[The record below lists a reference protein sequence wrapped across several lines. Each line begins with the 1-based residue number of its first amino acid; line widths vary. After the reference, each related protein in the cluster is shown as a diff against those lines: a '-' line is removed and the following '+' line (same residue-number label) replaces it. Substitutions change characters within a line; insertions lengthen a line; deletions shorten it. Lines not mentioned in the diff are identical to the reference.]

1 MVYIDALYVAI
12 YHPSMYNNLIV
23 KNVERFSSV
32 HQHAIIYD
40 YEKGEKLCRS
50 CGMIVQDKIYDAE
63 LDTDFYRGR
72 SDSNTV
78 LPHSIILNDKGM
90 STAIADYDTSTSR
103 RFSNRK
109 EHNKIEFLNKI
120 VSCSN
125 QKRNLKIVIDLLNRI
140 KDKLSLNSFC
150 IEEALS
156 YYKKA
161 LEKGLIKGRSIKEMI
176 VSCVYLVC
184 KKINIPRTLS
194 EIAQIV
200 EADEIF
206 AARCYRLLMRE
217 LKITHVQFK
226 PAIFIRKIADEAEIS
241 ERTAR
246 ESIDM
251 LLAIQNENIFSGKNS
266 LSIAAAI
273 LYITCR
279 KHKQKISQARIASAA
294 NINIMTL
301 RKRLSEVRSI
311 IVNASFL
318 N

>member
-1 MVYIDALYVAI
+1 
-12 YHPSMYNNLIV
+12 MYNNLLV

>member
-1 MVYIDALYVAI
+1 
-12 YHPSMYNNLIV
+12 MYNSLIV
-23 KNVERFSSV
+23 KNIETYTPV
-32 HQHAIIYD
+32 HIHAVIYD

-50 CGMIVQDKIYDAE
+50 CGMVVQDKIYDTE

-72 SDSNTV
+72 SDTNTV

-90 STAIADYDTSTSR
+90 STVIADYDTTTSK

-125 QKRNLKIVIDLLNRI
+125 KKRNLKIVIDLLNRL
-140 KDKLSLNSFC
+140 KDKLSLTSFC

-161 LEKGLIKGRSIKEMI
+161 LERGLIKGRSIKEMI

-184 KKINIPRTLS
+184 KKTNIPRTLS
-194 EIAQIV
+194 
-200 EADEIF
+200 EIF

-226 PAIFIRKIADEAEIS
+226 PAIFIRKIADEAEIT
-241 ERTAR
+241 ERAAR
-246 ESIDM
+246 ESIDL
-251 LLAIQNENIFSGKNS
+251 LLAIQNENVFSGKNS

-279 KHKQKISQARIASAA
+279 KHKQKISQAKIASAA

-301 RKRLSEVRSI
+301 RKRLSEVRNV

>member
-1 MVYIDALYVAI
+1 MSNI
-12 YHPSMYNNLIV
+12 LIV
-23 KNVERFSSV
+23 NNKPDLLPQIQSH
-32 HQHAIIYD
+32 HQHSIIYD
-40 YEKGEKLCRS
+40 YDKGEKLCS
-50 CGMIVQDKIYDAE
+50 LCGIVLQDKVYDAE
-63 LDTDFYRGR
+63 LNSDFYKHK
-72 SDSNTV
+72 SDTNTA

-90 STAIADYDTSTSR
+90 STAIAEYDATSSK

-125 QKRNLKIVIDLLNRI
+125 KKRNLKIVIDLLNRI
-140 KDKLSLNSFC
+140 KDKLSLTSVC
-150 IEEALS
+150 IEDALL

-161 LEKGLIKGRSIKEMI
+161 LDQGLVKGRSIREII
-176 VSCVYLVC
+176 VACVYVVC
-184 KKINIPRTLS
+184 KNSNIPRTLT
-194 EIAQIV
+194 EISQIV
-200 EADEIF
+200 EADQVF

-226 PAIFIRKIADEAEIS
+226 PNIFIRKIADEANIS
-241 ERTAR
+241 ERIAR
-246 ESIDM
+246 ESIDL

-273 LYITCR
+273 LYIMCK
-279 KHKQKISQARIASAA
+279 KHRQKISQARIASAA

-301 RKRLSEVRSI
+301 RKRLSEVKNVI
-311 IVNASFL
+311 IHVPL

>member
-1 MVYIDALYVAI
+1 
-12 YHPSMYNNLIV
+12 MYNSLLIN
-23 KNVERFSSV
+23 KLDHIPSS
-32 HQHAIIYD
+32 HQHSIIYD
-40 YEKGEKLCRS
+40 YDKGEKLCS
-50 CGMIVQDKIYDAE
+50 MCGVIIQDKVYDAE
-63 LDTDFYRGR
+63 LNNDFYKYR
-72 SDSNTV
+72 SDTNTV

-90 STAIADYDTSTSR
+90 STTIADYDATSSK

-125 QKRNLKIVIDLLNRI
+125 KKRNLKIVIDLLNRI
-140 KDKLSLNSFC
+140 KDKLSLTSFC
-150 IEEALS
+150 IEEALLH
-156 YYKKA
+156 YKKA

-176 VSCVYLVC
+176 VACVYLVC
-184 KKINIPRTLS
+184 KKINIPRTLA
-194 EIAQIV
+194 EISQIV

-226 PAIFIRKIADEAEIS
+226 PTIFIRKIADEANIN

-246 ESIDM
+246 ESIDL
-251 LLAIQNENIFSGKNS
+251 LLAIQNENVFSGKNS

-301 RKRLSEVRSI
+301 RKRLSEVRNVI
-311 IVNASFL
+311 INASFL

>member
-1 MVYIDALYVAI
+1 M
-12 YHPSMYNNLIV
+12 
-23 KNVERFSSV
+23 
-32 HQHAIIYD
+32 
-40 YEKGEKLCRS
+40 
-50 CGMIVQDKIYDAE
+50 
-63 LDTDFYRGR
+63 
-72 SDSNTV
+72 NTV
-78 LPHSIILNDKGM
+78 MPHSLILNGTGM
-90 STAIADYDTSTSR
+90 STAIASYDATSSK

-109 EHNKIEFLNKI
+109 EQNKIEFLTQV

-125 QKRNLKIVIDLLNRI
+125 KNRNLKIVIDLLNRLR
-140 KDKLSLNSFC
+140 DKLSLTSVC
-150 IEEALS
+150 IEEASL

-161 LEKGLIKGRSIKEMI
+161 LGKSLIKGRSIKEMI
-176 VSCVYLVC
+176 VACVYLVC
-184 KKINIPRTLS
+184 KKTNIPRTLA
-194 EIAQIV
+194 EISQIV

-226 PAIFIRKIADEAEIS
+226 PTIFIRKIADEANIS

-246 ESIDM
+246 ESIDL
-251 LLAIQNENIFSGKNS
+251 LLAIQNENVFSGKNS

-279 KHKQKISQARIASAA
+279 KHRQKISQARIASAA

-301 RKRLSEVRSI
+301 RKRLSEVRNVI
-311 IVNASFL
+311 INAPFL

>member
-1 MVYIDALYVAI
+1 
-12 YHPSMYNNLIV
+12 MYNNLVV
-23 KNVERFSSV
+23 KNIERFSPV
-32 HQHAIIYD
+32 HQHAVIYD

-50 CGMIVQDKIYDAE
+50 CGMIVQDKMYDAE

-301 RKRLSEVRSI
+301 RKRLSEVRNI

>member
-1 MVYIDALYVAI
+1 
-12 YHPSMYNNLIV
+12 MYNNLIV
-23 KNVERFSSV
+23 KNIEKFSPI
-32 HQHAIIYD
+32 HQHAVIYD
-40 YEKGEKLCRS
+40 YEKGEKLCKS

-301 RKRLSEVRSI
+301 RKRLTEVRNI

>member
-1 MVYIDALYVAI
+1 
-12 YHPSMYNNLIV
+12 MYNNLVI
-23 KNVERFSSV
+23 KNVEKFSSV

-40 YEKGEKLCRS
+40 YEKGEKLCKS

-63 LDTDFYRGR
+63 LDIDFYRGK

-279 KHKQKISQARIASAA
+279 KHKQKITQARIASAA

>member
-1 MVYIDALYVAI
+1 
-12 YHPSMYNNLIV
+12 MYNSLIIN
-23 KNVERFSSV
+23 KLDNVPSG
-32 HQHAIIYD
+32 HQHSVIYD
-40 YEKGEKLCRS
+40 YEKGEKLCS
-50 CGMIVQDKIYDAE
+50 ICGVIVQDKIYDAE
-63 LDTDFYRGR
+63 LNTDFYKYK
-72 SDSNTV
+72 SDTNTV

-90 STAIADYDTSTSR
+90 STAIADYDATSSK

-125 QKRNLKIVIDLLNRI
+125 KKRNLKIVIDLLNRI
-140 KDKLSLNSFC
+140 KDKLSLTSFC
-150 IEEALS
+150 IEEALLH
-156 YYKKA
+156 YKKA

-176 VSCVYLVC
+176 VACVYLVC
-184 KKINIPRTLS
+184 KKINIPRTLA
-194 EIAQIV
+194 EISQIV

-226 PAIFIRKIADEAEIS
+226 PTIFIRKIADEANIS

-246 ESIDM
+246 ESIDL
-251 LLAIQNENIFSGKNS
+251 LLAIQNENVFVGKNS

-279 KHKQKISQARIASAA
+279 KHSQKISQARIALAA

-301 RKRLSEVRSI
+301 RKRLPEVRNVI
-311 IVNASFL
+311 INASLL

>member
-1 MVYIDALYVAI
+1 
-12 YHPSMYNNLIV
+12 MYNNLVI
-23 KNVERFSSV
+23 KNVERFSPV

>member
-1 MVYIDALYVAI
+1 
-12 YHPSMYNNLIV
+12 MYNNLIV
-23 KNVERFSSV
+23 KNIERFSPV
-32 HQHAIIYD
+32 HQHAVIYD
-40 YEKGEKLCRS
+40 YEKGEKLCKS
-50 CGMIVQDKIYDAE
+50 CGMIVQDKMYDAE

-200 EADEIF
+200 EADGIF

-301 RKRLSEVRSI
+301 RKRLTEVRNI

>member
-1 MVYIDALYVAI
+1 
-12 YHPSMYNNLIV
+12 MYNSLLFNELEKV
-23 KNVERFSSV
+23 SSD
-32 HQHAIIYD
+32 HQHSIIYD
-40 YEKGEKLCRS
+40 YEKGEKLCKT
-50 CGMIVQDKIYDAE
+50 CGVIVQDRIYDAE
-63 LDTDFYRGR
+63 LNTDFYKYR
-72 SDSNTV
+72 SDTNTV

-90 STAIADYDTSTSR
+90 STSIADYDATSSK

-125 QKRNLKIVIDLLNRI
+125 KKRNLKIVIDLLNRI
-140 KDKLSLNSFC
+140 KDKLSLTSVC
-150 IEEALS
+150 IEEALLH
-156 YYKKA
+156 YKKA

-176 VSCVYLVC
+176 VACVYLVC
-184 KKINIPRTLS
+184 KKVNIPRTLS
-194 EIAQIV
+194 EISQIV

-226 PAIFIRKIADEAEIS
+226 PTIFIRKIADEANIN

-246 ESIDM
+246 ESIDL
-251 LLAIQNENIFSGKNS
+251 LLAIQNENVFSGKNS

-301 RKRLSEVRSI
+301 RKRLSEVRNV

>member
-1 MVYIDALYVAI
+1 
-12 YHPSMYNNLIV
+12 MYNSLLFNELEKV
-23 KNVERFSSV
+23 SSD
-32 HQHAIIYD
+32 HQHSIIYD
-40 YEKGEKLCRS
+40 YEKGEKLCKT
-50 CGMIVQDKIYDAE
+50 CGVIVQDRIYDAE
-63 LDTDFYRGR
+63 LNTDFYKYR
-72 SDSNTV
+72 SDTNTV

-90 STAIADYDTSTSR
+90 STSIADYDATSSK

-125 QKRNLKIVIDLLNRI
+125 KKRNLKIVIDLLNRI
-140 KDKLSLNSFC
+140 KDKLSLTSVC
-150 IEEALS
+150 IEDALLH
-156 YYKKA
+156 YKKA

-176 VSCVYLVC
+176 VACVYLVC
-184 KKINIPRTLS
+184 KKVNIPRTLS
-194 EIAQIV
+194 EISQIV

-226 PAIFIRKIADEAEIS
+226 PTIFIRKIADEANIN

-246 ESIDM
+246 ESIDL
-251 LLAIQNENIFSGKNS
+251 LLAIQNENVFSGKNS

-301 RKRLSEVRSI
+301 RKRLSEVRNV

>member
-1 MVYIDALYVAI
+1 
-12 YHPSMYNNLIV
+12 MYNSLLFNELEKV
-23 KNVERFSSV
+23 SLN
-32 HQHAIIYD
+32 HQHSIIYD
-40 YEKGEKLCRS
+40 YEKGEKLCKM
-50 CGMIVQDKIYDAE
+50 CGVIVQDKIYDAE
-63 LDTDFYRGR
+63 LNTDFYKYR
-72 SDSNTV
+72 SDTNTV

-90 STAIADYDTSTSR
+90 STSIADYDASSSK

-125 QKRNLKIVIDLLNRI
+125 KKRNLKIVIDLLNRI
-140 KDKLSLNSFC
+140 KDKLSLTSVC
-150 IEEALS
+150 IEDALL

-176 VSCVYLVC
+176 VACVYLVC
-184 KKINIPRTLS
+184 KKANIPRTLS
-194 EIAQIV
+194 EISQIV

-226 PAIFIRKIADEAEIS
+226 PTIFIRKIADEANIN

-246 ESIDM
+246 ESIDL
-251 LLAIQNENIFSGKNS
+251 LLAIQNENVFSGKNS

-279 KHKQKISQARIASAA
+279 KHRQKISQARIASAA

-301 RKRLSEVRSI
+301 RKRLSEVRNVI
-311 IVNASFL
+311 INASFL

>member
-1 MVYIDALYVAI
+1 MMSNILVINSLKDLQYQAL
-12 YHPSMYNNLIV
+12 P
-23 KNVERFSSV
+23 
-32 HQHAIIYD
+32 HQHSVIYD
-40 YEKGEKLCRS
+40 YMNGEKLCKT
-50 CGMIVQDKIYDAE
+50 CGMVVQDKLYDTE
-63 LDTDFYRGR
+63 LDNNSYKHTNGM
-72 SDSNTV
+72 NTAM
-78 LPHSIILNDKGM
+78 PHSLILNDRGM
-90 STAIADYDTSTSR
+90 STSIGDYDGTSSK

-109 EHNKIEFLNKI
+109 EHNKIEFLNKT

-125 QKRNLKIVIDLLNRI
+125 KNRNLKIVIDLLNRI
-140 KDKLSLNSFC
+140 KDKLSLTSFC
-150 IEEALS
+150 IEEALL

-176 VSCVYLVC
+176 VACVYLVC
-184 KKINIPRTLS
+184 KKINIPRTLA
-194 EIAQIV
+194 EISQIV

-226 PAIFIRKIADEAEIS
+226 PTIFIRKIADEANIS

-246 ESIDM
+246 ESIDL
-251 LLAIQNENIFSGKNS
+251 LLAIPNENVFSGKNS

-279 KHKQKISQARIASAA
+279 KHRQKISQARIASAA

-301 RKRLSEVRSI
+301 RKRLSEVRNVI
-311 IVNASFL
+311 INASFL

>member
-1 MVYIDALYVAI
+1 MSNILLV
-12 YHPSMYNNLIV
+12 NNLRDL
-23 KNVERFSSV
+23 KSWPLP
-32 HQHAIIYD
+32 HQHSIIYD
-40 YEKGEKLCRS
+40 YEKGEKLCMS

-63 LDTDFYRGR
+63 LDTDFYKGR
-72 SDSNTV
+72 SDTNTV

-90 STAIADYDTSTSR
+90 STAIADYDTRSSK

-109 EHNKIEFLNKI
+109 EHNKMEFLNKTVI
-120 VSCSN
+120 CSN
-125 QKRNLKIVIDLLNRI
+125 KNRNLKIVIDLLNRI

-161 LEKGLIKGRSIKEMI
+161 LERGLIKGRSIKEMI

-184 KKINIPRTLS
+184 KKTNIPRTLS
-194 EIAQIV
+194 EISQIV

-206 AARCYRLLMRE
+206 AARCYRLLIRE
-217 LKITHVQFK
+217 LKITHVQFT
-226 PAIFIRKIADEAEIS
+226 PAIFIRKIANKVNIK
-241 ERTAR
+241 ERTVR
-246 ESIDM
+246 ESID
-251 LLAIQNENIFSGKNS
+251 LLLVIQNEHVFSGKNF

-279 KHKQKISQARIASAA
+279 KHKQKISQAKMASAA
-294 NINIMTL
+294 KINIMTL
-301 RKRLSEVRSI
+301 RTRLSEARNVI
-311 IVNASFL
+311 GNASFL

>member
-1 MVYIDALYVAI
+1 
-12 YHPSMYNNLIV
+12 MYNNLVI
-23 KNVERFSSV
+23 KNVEKFSSV

-40 YEKGEKLCRS
+40 YEKGEKLCKS

-63 LDTDFYRGR
+63 LDIDFYRGK

>member
-1 MVYIDALYVAI
+1 
-12 YHPSMYNNLIV
+12 MYNNLVI
-23 KNVERFSSV
+23 KNVEKFSSV

-40 YEKGEKLCRS
+40 YEKGEKLCKS

-63 LDTDFYRGR
+63 LDIDFYRGK

-279 KHKQKISQARIASAA
+279 KHKQKISQARIASAD

>member
-1 MVYIDALYVAI
+1 
-12 YHPSMYNNLIV
+12 MYSSLLLNNLDKV
-23 KNVERFSSV
+23 SSG
-32 HQHAIIYD
+32 HQHSIIYD
-40 YEKGEKLCRS
+40 YEKGEKLCKI
-50 CGMIVQDKIYDAE
+50 CGVIVQDKIFDAE
-63 LDTDFYRGR
+63 LNIDFYKYR
-72 SDSNTV
+72 SDTNTV

-90 STAIADYDTSTSR
+90 STAIADYDATSSK

-125 QKRNLKIVIDLLNRI
+125 KKRNLKIVIDLLNRI
-140 KDKLSLNSFC
+140 KDKLSLTSVC
-150 IEEALS
+150 IEEALQH
-156 YYKKA
+156 YKKA

-176 VSCVYLVC
+176 VACVYLVC
-184 KKINIPRTLS
+184 KKVNIPRTLT
-194 EIAQIV
+194 EISQIV

-226 PAIFIRKIADEAEIS
+226 PTIFIRKIANEANIN

-246 ESIDM
+246 ESIDL
-251 LLAIQNENIFSGKNS
+251 LLAIQNENVFSGKNS

-279 KHKQKISQARIASAA
+279 KHRQKISQARIASAA

-301 RKRLSEVRSI
+301 RKRLSEVRNV